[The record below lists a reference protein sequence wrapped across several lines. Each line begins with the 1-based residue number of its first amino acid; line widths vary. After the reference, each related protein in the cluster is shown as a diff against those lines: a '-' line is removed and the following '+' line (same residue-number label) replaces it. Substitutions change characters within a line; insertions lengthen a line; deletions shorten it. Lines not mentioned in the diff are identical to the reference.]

1 MVVSRK
7 GLGNTH
13 DERHAVYVINYAE
26 DVWINSG
33 VLRDASQDGVLT
45 AAVTTTY
52 TTSLCFV
59 GYALSVSNDAVCVTN
74 HAGGDEVG
82 G

>member
-1 MVVSRK
+1 MRTIASGSLGRDPNGARNMVVSRK
-7 GLGNTH
+7 GLGNAH

-45 AAVTTTY
+45 AAVTTT
-52 TTSLCFV
+52 
-59 GYALSVSNDAVCVTN
+59 
-74 HAGGDEVG
+74 
-82 G
+82 